1 MFKEKNVLVMVS
13 GSVAAYKTAT
23 LIRLLIKSGAQV
35 RVGMTKSAQ
44 EFITSKTLAIL
55 SGHDV
60 LTDLFS
66 DGRSAEVIHIDWAKW
81 ADIIFVVP
89 ATANLIGKI
98 AHGLAD
104 DAVTATVMA
113 SSADKIIAPAMND
126 VMLRN
131 AAVERNIATLSAD
144 GWLVISPVTGFL
156 AEGYEAK
163 GRLPEP
169 IDILQQANIR
179 LRAKSGQLV
188 GKKVLITAG
197 GTREALDPVR
207 YLTNRSSGK
216 MGYALAQAAAEN
228 GAQVFLITT
237 VDRGN
242 IFGVKRIQVE
252 STQDMYEETRRLFP
266 DMDIFIGAAAV
277 SDFKAAHLA
286 EHKIKKQ
293 SDAGLTL
300 ELTQNPDILKAVGH
314 DKTEQQIVVG
324 FAAETQN
331 IVAYGQNKL
340 IQKHANMLIVNDVSQ
355 ADTGFSSDN
364 NAVTILVP
372 GHEPEVL
379 AKTSKT
385 EIARDIMTRISSLK

>member
-1 MFKEKNVLVMVS
+1 MVS

-156 AEGYEAK
+156 AEGYDAK

>member
-1 MFKEKNVLVMVS
+1 MVS

>member
-1 MFKEKNVLVMVS
+1 MYKGKNVLVMVS

-23 LIRLLIKSGAQV
+23 LIRLLVKSGAQV
-35 RVGMTKSAQ
+35 RVGMTRSAQ

-55 SGHDV
+55 SGHEV

-66 DGRSAEVIHIDWAKW
+66 ADQSAEVIHIEWAKW
-81 ADIIFVVP
+81 ADLIFVVP

-98 AHGLAD
+98 AQGLAD
-104 DAVTATVMA
+104 DAVTATIMA

-131 AAVERNIATLSAD
+131 GAVVRNMDILSAD

-169 IDILQQANIR
+169 SDILQQATIR

-216 MGYALAQAAAEN
+216 MGYALALAAVEN
-228 GAQVFLITT
+228 GAHVFLITT
-237 VDRGN
+237 VDRGD
-242 IFGVKRIQVE
+242 IFGVKKIQVD

-293 SDAGLTL
+293 SDTGLIL

-314 DKTEQQIVVG
+314 DKTKQQIVVG

-331 IVAYGQNKL
+331 IVTYGQDKL
-340 IQKHANMLIVNDVSQ
+340 AKKHADMLVVNDVGQ
-355 ADTGFSSDN
+355 ADSGFSSDN
-364 NAVTILVP
+364 NAVTILMP
-372 GHEPEVL
+372 DHEPEAL
-379 AKTSKT
+379 GKASKI
-385 EIARDIMTRISSLK
+385 EIARDIIKRISALK

>member
-1 MFKEKNVLVMVS
+1 MYKGKNILVMVS

-23 LIRLLIKSGAQV
+23 LIRLLVKSGAQV

-55 SGHDV
+55 SGYEV

-66 DGRSAEVIHIDWAKW
+66 DGKSSEVIHIEWAKW

-104 DAVTATVMA
+104 DAVTATIMA
-113 SSADKIIAPAMND
+113 SSADKIISPAMND
-126 VMLRN
+126 VMLYNPSVTRN
-131 AAVERNIATLSAD
+131 MATLSAD
-144 GWLVISPVTGFL
+144 GWLVVSPVTGFL
-156 AEGYEAK
+156 AEGYAAE

-169 IDILQQANIR
+169 SDILQQAAIR
-179 LRAKSGQLV
+179 LHAKSGQLL

-197 GTREALDPVR
+197 GTREAIDPVR

-237 VDRGN
+237 VDRGD
-242 IFGVKRIQVE
+242 IFGVQMITVE
-252 STQDMYEETRRLFP
+252 SAEDMYMETRHLFP

-277 SDFKAAHLA
+277 SDFKVAQLA

-293 SDAGLTL
+293 SDNGLML

-314 DKTEQQIVVG
+314 EKTEQQTVVG

-331 IVAYGQNKL
+331 IMTYGQNKL
-340 IQKHANMLIVNDVSQ
+340 IKKQADMLIVNDVSQ

-372 GHEPEVL
+372 EQEPEVL
-379 AKTSKT
+379 SKTSKI
-385 EIARDIMTRISSLK
+385 EVARHIMTRISSLK